1 VNFGKSHQSKIFSI
15 FIFLIFI
22 HEKRILNF
30 NTLVKNI
37 KQIKYSRN
45 EKNLTIAFFSFIAG
59 ILMFTF
65 LAPNYF
71 NGKGPQEFEIYPG
84 ESLSSVIDSLHEKDF
99 IPSKTNMRIVAFLYG
114 AERKIKAGRYSI
126 PNGQNYF
133 QLIELLIEG
142 SGGPQT
148 LVTIPEGIWQ
158 HDLAKLIHEKMNV
171 DEKEFM
177 SLSRDKK
184 YLKSLS
190 IKAKNLEGY
199 LLPNTYYFFDGS
211 TNDEIIG
218 KLKTAMD
225 NVFERPEIITAMKKL
240 KLTKHK
246 ILTMAS
252 IIDGESNKSSE
263 YKRIAGVYY
272 NRLKRGMRLQADPTV
287 QYLKRKRRSKNKVY
301 YKDLEIDSP
310 YNTYKYSGLPPGPI
324 NNPGEDAVLAA
335 IFPEKHKY
343 IFFVADGTGGHKFA
357 RTSSE
362 HQKNVIAYR
371 RWRNSQ

>member
-1 VNFGKSHQSKIFSI
+1 MKKY
-15 FIFLIFI
+15 
-22 HEKRILNF
+22 LNF
-30 NTLVKNI
+30 
-37 KQIKYSRN
+37 
-45 EKNLTIAFFSFIAG
+45 KNLITNNKLVHLSQNERNLIIALFSFIVG

-65 LAPNYF
+65 LAPNYYE
-71 NGKGPQEFEIYPG
+71 GKGTQNFEIYSG
-84 ESLSSVIDSLHEKDF
+84 ESLSSVIDSLYEKEI
-99 IPSKTNMRIVAFLYG
+99 IPSKTNMHIVAFLYG

-142 SGGPQT
+142 SGSPQT

-158 HDLAKLIHEKMNV
+158 HDLANLLHEKMGIDV
-171 DEKEFM
+171 KEFM

-190 IKAKNLEGY
+190 IKAKVLEGY

-211 TNDEIIG
+211 TNDEIIR
-218 KLKTAMD
+218 KLKAKMD
-225 NVFERPEIITAMKKL
+225 KIFESPGVISAMKKL
-240 KLTKHK
+240 KLSKHK
-246 ILTMAS
+246 ILTLAS

-263 YKRIAGVYY
+263 YKRISGVYY

-287 QYLKRKRRSKNKVY
+287 QYLKRERRSKNKVY

-310 YNTYKYSGLPPGPI
+310 YNTYKYAGLPPGPI
-324 NNPGEDAVLAA
+324 NNPGEEAVLAA
-335 IFPEKHKY
+335 IFPEKHGFL
-343 IFFVADGTGGHKFA
+343 FFVADGTGGHKFA
-357 RTSSE
+357 KTSSE

-371 RWRNSQ
+371 KWRNSQ

>member
-1 VNFGKSHQSKIFSI
+1 
-15 FIFLIFI
+15 
-22 HEKRILNF
+22 
-30 NTLVKNI
+30 
-37 KQIKYSRN
+37 
-45 EKNLTIAFFSFIAG
+45 
-59 ILMFTF
+59 MFTF

-71 NGKGPQEFEIYPG
+71 DGKGPQKFEIHPG
-84 ESLSSVIDSLHEKDF
+84 ESLSSVIDSLYEKEF
-99 IPSKTNMRIVAFLYG
+99 IPSKTNMHLVAFLYG

-158 HDLAKLIHEKMNV
+158 HDLAKLLHEKMDT
-171 DEKEFM
+171 DEKEFI
-177 SLSRDKK
+177 SLSHDKK

-190 IKAKNLEGY
+190 IKAKSLEGY
-199 LLPNTYYFFDGS
+199 LLPNTYYIFDGS
-211 TNDEIIG
+211 TNEEIIR
-218 KLKTAMD
+218 KLKSEMD
-225 NVFERPEIITAMKKL
+225 KVFERPEVISEMNRL
-240 KLTKHK
+240 KLSKHK

-263 YKRIAGVYY
+263 YKRISGVYY
-272 NRLKRGMRLQADPTV
+272 NRIKRGMRLQADPTV
-287 QYLKRKRRSKNKVY
+287 QYLKRKRKSKNKVY

-310 YNTYKYSGLPPGPI
+310 YNTYKYRGLPPGPI

-335 IFPEKHKY
+335 VFPESHKY
-343 IFFVADGTGGHKFA
+343 YFFVADGTGGHKFA

-362 HQKNVIAYR
+362 HQRNVIAYR
-371 RWRNSQ
+371 KWRSSR